1 MAVELVVALIRS
13 VASSTVPENILGGN
27 DQQQK
32 RKATIL
38 KINSNFN
45 SCSENEFVTRIK
57 ARALRFIMNSCER
70 ECLVTILTAIQYGK

>member
-45 SCSENEFVTRIK
+45 SCSENKFVTRIK
-57 ARALRFIMNSCER
+57 ARALRLIMNYCER